1 MVSVGQNGRVKDV
14 QVTSGGF
21 NYRPGYDFA
30 IWDTRMSKHMR
41 GHSDCDGSK
50 PCYCTFHIPDS
61 VTGSAIQTAAND
73 VFLHASAR
81 VGAVSALAAEN
92 QCVVITAGADANICG
107 TGFGANK
114 AHGFRAALVH
124 NDATAGAEKKTLD
137 GVYVDGYC
145 NSNDGTLD
153 AAIIVGAGAADC
165 SSDVDYPKSVADAI
179 AVKTLLGSANTM
191 PGTPSSGTAD
201 VLDLTIQPNC
211 ANDFYWQFGMYDTVT
226 PRFHIDPIHEGVD
239 PAQPLQKHHFVSIMG
254 MKHYTHIPLDPA
266 ATTDKHTG
274 WGGQTADRRES
285 FSDILT
291 NTYGAGYANTP
302 DHPTDVSA
310 IVTPATTALI
320 AGAASAKLTA
330 SVIVGEN
337 GVDAILSKVVNTYG
351 GTLSREFGLGAIIE
365 HPEKYAYIG
374 RGYDELTVTPVPDL
388 MSGKK
393 AIITFQG
400 PKGGCSVTEVDRG
413 THESAECSGRGNCD
427 RETGTCICDAGYTL
441 EACSEQTVLV

>member
-1 MVSVGQNGRVKDV
+1 V

-21 NYRPGYDFA
+21 NYVPGYNFA
-30 IWDTRMSKHMR
+30 IWDKRMSRHMR
-41 GHSDCDGSK
+41 GQSDCDGSK
-50 PCYCTFHIPDS
+50 PCFCLFHIPDA
-61 VTGSAIQTAAND
+61 VRETAIQTAAND
-73 VFLHASAR
+73 VFLHASVR
-81 VGAVSALAAEN
+81 VGAQGGADTDQ
-92 QCVVITAGADANICG
+92 QCVVVTGGAANLCAKDLGTVPHTFRGALIDSDQTDAASKVTTVAG
-107 TGFGANK
+107 
-114 AHGFRAALVH
+114 VH
-124 NDATAGAEKKTLD
+124 
-137 GVYVDGYC
+137 VDGYC
-145 NSNDGTLD
+145 NTDDGTMD
-153 AAIIVGAGAADC
+153 AATIVGAGATDP
-165 SSDVDYPKSVADAI
+165 VTVGDYPASIGQAI
-179 AVKTLLGSANTM
+179 LAKTLLQSTNSVPGSAN
-191 PGTPSSGTAD
+191 
-201 VLDLTIQPNC
+201 VLALKIQPNC

-254 MKHYTHIPLDPA
+254 MKHYTHIPLEPEA
-266 ATTDKHTG
+266 STPKLTG

-285 FSDILT
+285 FSDLFT
-291 NTYGAGYANTP
+291 NAYGAGYANTP

-310 IVTPATTALI
+310 SATPDTAALI
-320 AGAASAKLTA
+320 AGGDGAKLTA

-337 GVDAILSKVVNTYG
+337 GIDSVLSKVRNFYATSAGSAVV
-351 GTLSREFGLGAIIE
+351 SREYGLGGIIE